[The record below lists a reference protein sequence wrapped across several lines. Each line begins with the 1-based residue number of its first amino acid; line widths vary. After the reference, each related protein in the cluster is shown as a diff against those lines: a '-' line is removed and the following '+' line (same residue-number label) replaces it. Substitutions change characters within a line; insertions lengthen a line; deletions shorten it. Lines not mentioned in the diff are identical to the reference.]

1 MMRNAVLFSFTVQ
14 MAWVALG
21 GLVAFLL
28 GVFCLKRQG
37 TLPDGRRA
45 AGMAL
50 FAWLAL
56 PLCLLCA
63 HGAYVLLDFV
73 HLYDWLQAPW
83 RLLDLGWGGFTVYGG
98 LLGWVL
104 AAALAAR
111 LLRAPL
117 PALLDA
123 LAPAALM
130 LLAFCRMGEGA
141 AGQGFSLE
149 MENPALCFFPLCVY
163 DDWWEVWQ
171 LALFVPEAL
180 YALAVALTLALKKPR
195 EKGDTFA
202 LALFLSSAAQIW
214 FESLRRDQYMRMGF
228 IRTMQL
234 LSALLAS
241 GLLIFWLLRARKGKK
256 AMLLHLGVHLL
267 CLGLI
272 LAMEFAVEYKI
283 GFLEHFARET
293 LSQPGHYAACY
304 GTMLLAVLA
313 LSLNALRAR
322 RIKE

>member
-1 MMRNAVLFSFTVQ
+1 
-14 MAWVALG
+14 
-21 GLVAFLL
+21 
-28 GVFCLKRQG
+28 
-37 TLPDGRRA
+37 
-45 AGMAL
+45 
-50 FAWLAL
+50 
-56 PLCLLCA
+56 
-63 HGAYVLLDFV
+63 
-73 HLYDWLQAPW
+73 
-83 RLLDLGWGGFTVYGG
+83 
-98 LLGWVL
+98 
-104 AAALAAR
+104 
-111 LLRAPL
+111 
-117 PALLDA
+117 
-123 LAPAALM
+123 
-130 LLAFCRMGEGA
+130 
-141 AGQGFSLE
+141 
-149 MENPALCFFPLCVY
+149 
-163 DDWWEVWQ
+163 
-171 LALFVPEAL
+171 
-180 YALAVALTLALKKPR
+180 
-195 EKGDTFA
+195 
-202 LALFLSSAAQIW
+202 
-214 FESLRRDQYMRMGF
+214 MGF

>member
-1 MMRNAVLFSFTVQ
+1 MMRNTVLFGFTTQ

-21 GLVAFLL
+21 GLAAFFL
-28 GVFCLKRQG
+28 GVFCLKRRE

-63 HGAYVLLDFV
+63 HGVYVLLDFV

-83 RLLDLGWGGFTVYGG
+83 LLLWLDYGGFTVYGG
-98 LLGWVL
+98 LLGWLL

-123 LAPAALM
+123 LAPAALL

-149 MENPALCFFPLCVY
+149 MENPTLCFFPLCVY

-180 YALAVALTLALKKPR
+180 YALAAALALALKKPR
-195 EKGDTFA
+195 KPGDTFA
-202 LALFLSSAAQIW
+202 LALFLYSAAQIW

-234 LSALLAS
+234 LSALTAS
-241 GLLIFWLLRARKGKK
+241 GLLVYWLLRAKKGGKT
-256 AMLLHLGVHLL
+256 ALLRLGVHLL

-272 LAMEFAVEYKI
+272 LLMEFAVEYKI
-283 GFLEHFARET
+283 GFLERLARET
-293 LSQPGHYAACY
+293 LSQAGHYAACY
-304 GTMLLAVLA
+304 GTMLLAVIA
-313 LSLNALRAR
+313 LTLNGLRAR
-322 RIKE
+322 RECR

>member
-21 GLVAFLL
+21 GLAAFLL

-73 HLYDWLQAPW
+73 HLYDWLQSPW

-180 YALAVALTLALKKPR
+180 YALAVALALALKKPR

-202 LALFLSSAAQIW
+202 LALFLYSAAQIW

-293 LSQPGHYAACY
+293 LSQSGHYAACY

-322 RIKE
+322 KKI